1 MFQLFKVFKMI
12 RSTKK
17 IMVSSENFDFEL
29 SAFLTADPKKH
40 VYFYFVAVLSVQNVI
55 FRFFG

>member
-1 MFQLFKVFKMI
+1 MI

-17 IMVSSENFDFEL
+17 IMVSSENFDFEF

-40 VYFYFVAVLSVQNVI
+40 VYFYFVAFLTEPSFTGWTTI
-55 FRFFG
+55 ISFLKKIG